1 MFVIKQKDGTAHQV
15 GETTFN
21 EWCSG
26 LFSNIMGKRIHP
38 HLLRSSRA
46 TNLVVYEHR
55 DLETA
60 QKLLGHESSETTKIY
75 VVKEDQEDAF
85 EAFI

>member
-1 MFVIKQKDGTAHQV
+1 MFVIKQKNDGSVRQV
-15 GETTFN
+15 GEDTFN
-21 EWCSG
+21 GWCE
-26 LFSNIMGKRIHP
+26 LFSKILNQRVHP
-38 HLLRSSRA
+38 HLMRSSRA
-46 TNLVVYEHR
+46 TNLVVYDHR

-75 VVKEDQEDAF
+75 VVKDDESDAF